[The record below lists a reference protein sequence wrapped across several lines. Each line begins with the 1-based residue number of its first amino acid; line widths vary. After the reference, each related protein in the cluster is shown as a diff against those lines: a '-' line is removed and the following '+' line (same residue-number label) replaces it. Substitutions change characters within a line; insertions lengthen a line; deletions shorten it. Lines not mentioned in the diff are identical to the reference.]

1 MACDMHPG
9 AVYSQAKLIQIMT
22 DLARPH
28 ILLKL
33 TAKVEELEMTSSAS
47 SLHAQK
53 CARCGSNLIF
63 PEWDER
69 VNAREVQYLWR
80 CLNCRNEFVTRVAS
94 DGEPFSVTEITKP
107 FFTSLVVE

>member
-1 MACDMHPG
+1 MRPVAG
-9 AVYSQAKLIQIMT
+9 YSQARLIQIMT
-22 DLARPH
+22 DWGQTEY
-28 ILLKL
+28 KL
-33 TAKVEELEMTSSAS
+33 TAKAEEVKMAS
-47 SLHAQK
+47 VSPLHAQE
-53 CARCGSNLIF
+53 CARCGSKLIV

-80 CLNCRNEFVTRVAS
+80 CLNCRNEFVTLVAS

>member
-1 MACDMHPG
+1 MAS
-9 AVYSQAKLIQIMT
+9 V
-22 DLARPH
+22 
-28 ILLKL
+28 
-33 TAKVEELEMTSSAS
+33 S
-47 SLHAQK
+47 SLQAQE
-53 CARCGSNLIF
+53 CTRCGSTLIV

-80 CLNCRNEFVTRVAS
+80 CLNCRNEFVTLVAS